1 MGPLGIDIL
10 YDIAFGAS
18 GKQYPQA
25 ASRARHSLEVDDV
38 RGRASPALAV
48 LLDFRDAKTC
58 DAKRALLDR
67 AGDHGDAR
75 MLLVLQ
81 PYLATRGCGFLSHA
95 DCYPCMHKDTAL
107 RDAMSA
113 IEERSR

>member
-10 YDIAFGAS
+10 YDIAYGAS

-25 ASRARHSLEVDDV
+25 AARARHSLDVDDV
-38 RGRASPALAV
+38 RERASPALAV

-58 DAKRALLDR
+58 DAKRSLLDR
-67 AGDHGDAR
+67 AGDHGDTR

-81 PYLATRGCGFLSHA
+81 PYLATRGCGFLSHS

-107 RDAMSA
+107 RDAMTA
-113 IEERSR
+113 IEERAR